1 MGGAA
6 ATATRLLQVTI
17 ASGSKTTVATG
28 LSNPYGIALSA
39 DGLSVFV
46 TEANGADRVTQVG
59 GREGVASTAV
69 RVGGWVVRQ
78 RRPPACCR

>member
-28 LSNPYGIALSA
+28 LSGPGGIALSA

-46 TEANGADRVTQVG
+46 VEYDAGSVTQVG
-59 GREGVASTAV
+59 GRQTGGAC
-69 RVGGWVVRQ
+69 VGEERLLCFPRG
-78 RRPPACCR
+78 

>member
-28 LSNPYGIALSA
+28 LSGPGGIALSA

-46 TEANGADRVTQVG
+46 TEGENPGSVTQVG
-59 GREGVASTAV
+59 GRQTGGAC
-69 RVGGWVVRQ
+69 VGEERLLCFPRG
-78 RRPPACCR
+78 